1 MNVVTLHFPSVFETA
16 FGNMENTAKDLL
28 NGIKVK
34 KDNAWYMVGNLARHN
49 GINPSRV
56 TNATPAE
63 EDFDILFRAALV
75 NLAPRLQQ
83 PITVTIGFPFS
94 TYHAFKQ
101 MAEQYLSK
109 RHFMV
114 EYDSQTFNVKG
125 QVKREVF
132 DIEKFEVIPEIVGGI
147 IGLKHIVTNPV
158 PQNFMVLS
166 FGFGTLEGI
175 MVSDASLIHRTAFS
189 THGLRYAIHNL
200 TQELNKKYYLELKN
214 EHQLDDVFMKGSI
227 FANRKRV
234 DIAETRK
241 ELLQQYYQKV
251 VSPSMRTYFTDRDL
265 ELCEK
270 IYILGG
276 GAHYAEL
283 VQLVE
288 DEFKDLMPI
297 EVVPQPERVASVGYL
312 YNSLRLSD
320 NYPNRCAG
328 IDLGNAF
335 SALSFFSEN
344 LTNLDFKA

>member
-1 MNVVTLHFPSVFETA
+1 MNIATLNFPSVFETA

-34 KDNAWYMVGNLARHN
+34 KDNAWYLVGNLARNN
-49 GINPSRV
+49 GISPSRI

-63 EDFDILFRAALV
+63 EDFDILFRSALI
-75 NLAPRLQQ
+75 NLASRLQQ
-83 PITVTIGFPFS
+83 PMTVTIGFPFS
-94 TYHAFKQ
+94 TYHAFRH

-114 EYDSQTFNVKG
+114 EYDTQTFHVKG
-125 QVKREVF
+125 QVRREAF

-147 IGLKHIVTNPV
+147 IGLKRLVTP
-158 PQNFMVLS
+158 PIPKHFMVLS

-175 MVSDASLIHRTAFS
+175 MVSDEGLIQRTAFS

-214 EHQLDDVFMKGSI
+214 EHQLDEVFMKGSI
-227 FANRKRV
+227 FTNRKRI
-234 DIAETRK
+234 DITDMRK

-265 ELCEK
+265 EICEK
-270 IYILGG
+270 IYLFGG
-276 GAHYAEL
+276 GAHYPEL
-283 VQLVE
+283 IHAVE
-288 DEFKDLMPI
+288 NEFKDLLPVEVMPH
-297 EVVPQPERVASVGYL
+297 PERIASIGYL

-335 SALSFFSEN
+335 SVLSFFSEN
-344 LTNLDFKA
+344 LTNPDFKA